1 MLGSMTR
8 ADLATLL
15 LLGLA
20 SQVGCIFPP
29 LCGDT
34 SVLDEDYYVSPALV
48 EMAKSDGEITLDE
61 CQRLCAAH
69 YQGGGKPPS
78 TTGSTG
84 ASTGV
89 EVTSGGTDDP
99 TGGAATSGTSGA
111 ATGGSTGA
119 STGGSEGSSSGSTTE
134 SELLLEDIDPLT
146 TIIACSVQSADVIT
160 CSHELACSSW

>member
-1 MLGSMTR
+1 MTR
-8 ADLATLL
+8 ADLVTLL

-20 SQVGCIFPP
+20 SQFGCIFPP
-29 LCGDT
+29 LCGDS

-69 YQGGGKPPS
+69 YQGGGKPTP

-84 ASTGV
+84 ASTDV
-89 EVTSGGTDDP
+89 DVTSGGTDDP
-99 TGGAATSGTSGA
+99 TGGAQTSGTSG
-111 ATGGSTGA
+111 
-119 STGGSEGSSSGSTTE
+119 GSSSGGSSGGSSGSSSGTTTG
-134 SELLLEDIDPLT
+134 ELLLEDIDPLT
-146 TIIACSVQSADVIT
+146 TIIACSVKSADVIT